1 MRRQFSQGA
10 TIVLLDRI
18 RRIQFLDLTI
28 RIHSNKNVCH
38 IGLSEEEEGIHE
50 QYTVFSLSIWAT
62 HVDLVF
68 VIARL
73 QVIQKCGLIE

>member
-10 TIVLLDRI
+10 TIVLLNRI
-18 RRIQFLDLTI
+18 GRIQFLDLTI
-28 RIHSNKNVCH
+28 RIHSNKNVSH
-38 IGLSEEEEGIHE
+38 IGLSDEEIHE
-50 QYTVFSLSIWAT
+50 QYTVLLLSIWTT